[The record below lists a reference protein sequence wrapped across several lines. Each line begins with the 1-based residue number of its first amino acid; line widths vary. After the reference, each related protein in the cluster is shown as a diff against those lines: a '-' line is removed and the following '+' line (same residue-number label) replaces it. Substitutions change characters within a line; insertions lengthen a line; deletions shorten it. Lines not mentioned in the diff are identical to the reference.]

1 MISPNIELRAFLK
14 KKKIKHWQLG
24 VLLGISES
32 TVYRLLRNELP
43 TETKDNIIR
52 VVNAHLESQGKE

>member
-1 MISPNIELRAFLK
+1 MISPNIELRSFLK
-14 KKKIKHWQLG
+14 EKKIKHWQLG

-43 TETKDNIIR
+43 TETKDNIIL